1 MTEFV
6 YLHGF
11 ASGPSSK
18 KATAFK
24 NKFKEIGG
32 SLNTPD
38 LEGGN
43 FENMTLTSQVN
54 IVLDLLDQF
63 QCKKVCLIGSSMG
76 GYLATLVAQRRV
88 EIKATYLMA
97 PGFNFLERWMRS
109 LKLDCDDET
118 CWEPKIQ
125 IFHYRYDETK
135 YIRTDIFKDAKIWRS
150 LGIKREVPS
159 RIVHGTHDEV
169 VPVDESKKFVSQ
181 RPWCSLKELDSDHG
195 LLSHLQWVVD
205 DCMVFFKRLGVLSTK

>member
-24 NKFKEIGG
+24 NKFKEIGV

-43 FENMTLTSQVN
+43 FEHMTLTSQVN

-76 GYLATLVAQRRV
+76 GYLATLVAQRRL

-109 LKLDCDDET
+109 LKLDYDDET
-118 CWEPKIQ
+118 CWYPKIQ

-135 YIRTDIFKDAKIWRS
+135 YIRTDIFKDAKNWNT
-150 LGIKREVPS
+150 LDLNREIPF
-159 RIVHGTHDEV
+159 RIVHGIHDEV
-169 VPVDESKKFVSQ
+169 VPIDESKKFVSR

-195 LLSHLQWVVD
+195 LLSHLEWVVD
-205 DCMVFFKRLGVLSTK
+205 DCMVFFKRLGILSTK

>member
-18 KATAFK
+18 KASAFK
-24 NKFKEIGG
+24 NKFKEIGV

-97 PGFNFLERWMRS
+97 PGFSFLERWMRS
-109 LKLDCDDET
+109 LKLDYDDET
-118 CWEPKIQ
+118 CWDPKIQ
-125 IFHYRYDETK
+125 VFHYRYDETK
-135 YIRTDIFKDAKIWRS
+135 YIRTDIFKDAKNWNT
-150 LGIKREVPS
+150 LDLNREIPF

-169 VPVDESKKFVSQ
+169 VPIDESKKFISR

-195 LLSHLQWVVD
+195 LLSHLEWVVD
-205 DCMVFFKRLGVLSTK
+205 DCMAFFKRLGILSTE

>member
-1 MTEFV
+1 MTEFI

-18 KATAFK
+18 KASVFK
-24 NKFKEIGG
+24 NKFQEVGL
-32 SLNTPD
+32 SLNIPD

-43 FENMTLTSQVN
+43 FRNMTLTSQIN
-54 IVLDLLDQF
+54 IVFNLLDHLQS
-63 QCKKVCLIGSSMG
+63 KKVCLIGSSMG

-97 PGFNFLERWMRS
+97 PGFSFLERWMRS
-109 LKLDCDDET
+109 LKLDYDDET
-118 CWEPKIQ
+118 CWDPKIQ
-125 IFHYRYDETK
+125 VFHYRYDETK
-135 YIRTDIFKDAKIWRS
+135 YIRTDIFKDAKNWNT
-150 LGIKREVPS
+150 LDLNREIPF

-169 VPVDESKKFVSQ
+169 VPIDESKKFVSR

>member
-24 NKFKEIGG
+24 NKFKEIGV

-63 QCKKVCLIGSSMG
+63 QCQKVCLIGSSMG

-97 PGFNFLERWMRS
+97 PGFNFLERWMGS

-169 VPVDESKKFVSQ
+169 VPIDESKKFVSR

-205 DCMVFFKRLGVLSTK
+205 DCMAFFKRLGILSTE

>member
-24 NKFKEIGG
+24 NKFKEIGV

-109 LKLDCDDET
+109 LKLDYGDET
-118 CWEPKIQ
+118 CWDPKIQ

-135 YIRTDIFKDAKIWRS
+135 YIRTDIFKDAKNWNA
-150 LGIKREVPS
+150 LDLNREIPF

-169 VPVDESKKFVSQ
+169 VPIDESKKFISR

-205 DCMVFFKRLGVLSTK
+205 DCMAFFKRLGVLSTK

>member
-24 NKFKEIGG
+24 NKFKEIGV

-109 LKLDCDDET
+109 LKLDYDDET
-118 CWEPKIQ
+118 CWDPKIQ

-135 YIRTDIFKDAKIWRS
+135 YIRTDIFKDAKNWNT
-150 LGIKREVPS
+150 LDLNREIPF

-169 VPVDESKKFVSQ
+169 VPIDESKKFISR

-195 LLSHLQWVVD
+195 LLSHLEWVVD
-205 DCMVFFKRLGVLSTK
+205 DCMAFFKRLGILSTE

>member
-18 KATAFK
+18 KASAFK
-24 NKFKEIGG
+24 NKFKEIGV

-109 LKLDCDDET
+109 LKLDYDDET
-118 CWEPKIQ
+118 YLEPKIQ
-125 IFHYRYDETK
+125 VFHYRYDETK
-135 YIRTDIFKDAKIWRS
+135 YIRTDIFKDAKNWNT
-150 LGIKREVPS
+150 LGLKRDVPS

-169 VPVDESKKFVSQ
+169 VPIDESKKFISR

>member
-24 NKFKEIGG
+24 NKLKEIGV

-43 FENMTLTSQVN
+43 FEHMTLTSQVN
-54 IVLDLLDQF
+54 IVLGLLDQF

-88 EIKATYLMA
+88 EVKATYLMA

-109 LKLDCDDET
+109 LKLDYDDET
-118 CWEPKIQ
+118 CWETKIQ
-125 IFHYRYDETK
+125 IFHYRYDENK
-135 YIRTDIFKDAKIWRS
+135 YIRTDIFKDAKNWNT
-150 LGIKREVPS
+150 LDLNREIPF

-169 VPVDESKKFVSQ
+169 VPIDESKKFVSS

-205 DCMVFFKRLGVLSTK
+205 DCMAFFKRLGILSTE

>member
-18 KATAFK
+18 KAAAFK
-24 NKFKEIGG
+24 NKFKEIGV

-43 FENMTLTSQVN
+43 FKNMTLTSQVN

-109 LKLDCDDET
+109 LKLDYDDET
-118 CWEPKIQ
+118 CWDPKIQ
-125 IFHYRYDETK
+125 IFHYH
-135 YIRTDIFKDAKIWRS
+135 
-150 LGIKREVPS
+150 P
-159 RIVHGTHDEV
+159 
-169 VPVDESKKFVSQ
+169 
-181 RPWCSLKELDSDHG
+181 
-195 LLSHLQWVVD
+195 
-205 DCMVFFKRLGVLSTK
+205 

>member
-24 NKFKEIGG
+24 NKFKEIGV

-63 QCKKVCLIGSSMG
+63 RCKKVCLIGSSMG

-97 PGFNFLERWMRS
+97 PGFSFLERWMRS
-109 LKLDCDDET
+109 LKLDYDDET
-118 CWEPKIQ
+118 CWDPKIQ
-125 IFHYRYDETK
+125 VFHYRYDETK
-135 YIRTDIFKDAKIWRS
+135 YIRTDIFKDAKNWNT
-150 LGIKREVPS
+150 LDLNREIPF

-169 VPVDESKKFVSQ
+169 VPIDESKKFVSR

>member
-18 KATAFK
+18 KASAFK
-24 NKFKEIGG
+24 NKFKEIGV
-32 SLNTPD
+32 SLNIPD

-76 GYLATLVAQRRV
+76 GYLATLVSRGAWR
-88 EIKATYLMA
+88 
-97 PGFNFLERWMRS
+97 
-109 LKLDCDDET
+109 LKQLT
-118 CWEPKIQ
+118 LWLLGL
-125 IFHYRYDETK
+125 IF
-135 YIRTDIFKDAKIWRS
+135 WN
-150 LGIKREVPS
+150 G
-159 RIVHGTHDEV
+159 G
-169 VPVDESKKFVSQ
+169 
-181 RPWCSLKELDSDHG
+181 
-195 LLSHLQWVVD
+195 
-205 DCMVFFKRLGVLSTK
+205 

>member
-24 NKFKEIGG
+24 NKFKEIGV

-43 FENMTLTSQVN
+43 FENMTLTSQVK

-63 QCKKVCLIGSSMG
+63 HCKKVCLIGSSMG
-76 GYLATLVAQRRV
+76 GYLATLVAQRRAEV
-88 EIKATYLMA
+88 KAAYLMA
-97 PGFNFLERWMRS
+97 PGFNFLERWMGS

-135 YIRTDIFKDAKIWRS
+135 YIRTDIFKDAKNWRS
-150 LGIKREVPS
+150 LGLEREVPS
-159 RIVHGTHDEV
+159 RIIHGTHDEV
-169 VPVDESKKFVSQ
+169 VPLDESKKFVSK

-195 LLSHLQWVVD
+195 LLSHLEWVVD
-205 DCMVFFKRLGVLSTK
+205 DCMVFFKRLGILSTE

>member
-18 KATAFK
+18 KASAFK
-24 NKFKEIGG
+24 NKFKEIGV

-43 FENMTLTSQVN
+43 FENMTLTSQIK
-54 IVLDLLDQF
+54 IVLDLLDQI
-63 QCKKVCLIGSSMG
+63 QSEKVCLIGSSMG
-76 GYLATLVAQRRV
+76 GYLAILVAQQRV
-88 EIKATYLMA
+88 KIRATYLIA

-109 LKLDCDDET
+109 LKLDCEDEA
-118 CWEPKIQ
+118 CWDPKIQ
-125 IFHYRYDETK
+125 IFHYRYNKIK
-135 YIRTDIFKDAKIWRS
+135 YICTDIFKDAKNWNT
-150 LGIKREVPS
+150 LALNREVPS

-169 VPVDESKKFVSQ
+169 VPIDESIKFNS
-181 RPWCSLKELDSDHG
+181 RHPWCSLKELDSDHG
-195 LLSHLQWVVD
+195 LLSHLEWVLD
-205 DCMVFFKRLGVLSTK
+205 DCMGFFKRLGFLSTE